1 MDNEA
6 ESEAGITTEIERYM
20 AIPTSLI
27 IQNWPIKNH
36 GIQKAQR

>member
-20 AIPTSLI
+20 H
-27 IQNWPIKNH
+27 IQDKPYHTNV
-36 GIQKAQR
+36 

>member
-20 AIPTSLI
+20 AIPDKPYHTKIGQLKI
-27 IQNWPIKNH
+27 MEL
-36 GIQKAQR
+36 A